1 MRMKL
6 NKFEKDFN
14 MKLPAMYNELRYITK
29 TYYLN

>member
-14 MKLPAMYNELRYITK
+14 MKPPAMYNELCISLKLTI
-29 TYYLN
+29 